1 MKIIIRTI
9 LYALLTLVLYLGL
22 IFGLFFKGMNW
33 DFYFESTEEMVDEI
47 GEIPSNTSFALK
59 EVSSLK
65 LWIMKSS
72 SVFFKKFQKLNDAN
86 IYNMMYQSDGNLVSG
101 ILMTPKTPGP
111 HPCVIYNRGG
121 NRDFGRIG
129 FKQISNVLDDLV
141 SNGYVVIASNYRGN
155 NGGQGADEFGGADVA
170 DVTHLISIL
179 EELEIADASK
189 VGMYG
194 VSRGGMMTY
203 EVLKNQGK
211 IQVAVVK
218 SGSTDL
224 FKDLTHPDTSDFEK
238 YIYGQMIPDY
248 YTNIEASLSARSA
261 VKWPDQMKRVP
272 LLMLHGSG
280 DKRVVYEEAFD
291 LANLLDEIQYPYQLV
306 TYTDD
311 DHLLSKHKRESKART
326 LEWFDRY
333 LKEGKEFEVEDSR
346 VTVD

>member
-1 MKIIIRTI
+1 MKIIIRVLLYSILTVI
-9 LYALLTLVLYLGL
+9 LYVGL

-33 DFYFESTEEMVDEI
+33 DFYYDSTEEMAADI
-47 GEIPSNTSFALK
+47 GELPKNKSFALK

-65 LWIMKSS
+65 LWLMKSS
-72 SVFFKKFQKLNDAN
+72 GTFFPRFEKLNHSR
-86 IYNMMYQSDGNLVSG
+86 IYNLMYQSEGNLVSG

-129 FKQISNVLDDLV
+129 FMQVSDILDDLV
-141 SNGYVVIASNYRGN
+141 SEGYVVIASNYRGN

-170 DVTHLISIL
+170 DVENLIAIL

-211 IQVAVVK
+211 INAAVIK

-238 YIYGQMIPDY
+238 YIYAEMIPDY
-248 YTNIEASLSARSA
+248 YQYSDSTLSERSA
-261 VKWPDQMKRVP
+261 VKWPEQMKRVP

-280 DKRVVYEEAFD
+280 DKRVVYEEASD
-291 LANLLDEIQYPYQLV
+291 LAALLDELEYPYQLV

-311 DHLLSKHKRESKART
+311 DHFLSKHRKDSKARI
-326 LEWFDRY
+326 LEWFDQY
-333 LKEGKEFEVEDSR
+333 LKEEQTFDVDETR